1 MKLNLLSCDAAKPDR
16 RAISRVIAEIAI
28 DVDDYTA
35 TELTAIILDG
45 DPVDIELGDDNTS
58 SAFRALRKVGID
70 YEIVE

>member
-16 RAISRVIAEIAI
+16 RAIAN
-28 DVDDYTA
+28 YTA
-35 TELTAIILDG
+35 SELTGILLDG

-70 YEIVE
+70 YEIME